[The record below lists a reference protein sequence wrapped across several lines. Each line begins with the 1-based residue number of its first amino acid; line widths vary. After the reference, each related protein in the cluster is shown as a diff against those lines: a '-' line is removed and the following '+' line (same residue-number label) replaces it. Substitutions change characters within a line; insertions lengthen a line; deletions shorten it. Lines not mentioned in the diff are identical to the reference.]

1 MNAVSN
7 HWCLYKQ
14 TIALCIFPDDL
25 LLQED
30 LLQIWPMIGEAN
42 AMSEE
47 MEKKCKFEI
56 ALISPQARG
65 LKHGRTEVGSPYGLR
80 ENQTQTQDFSFNIN

>member
-1 MNAVSN
+1 MFSE
-7 HWCLYKQ
+7 
-14 TIALCIFPDDL
+14 DL

-30 LLQIWPMIGEAN
+30 LMQIWPMMCEAN

-47 MEKKCKFEI
+47 LNKKVKFEI

-65 LKHGRTEVGSPYGLR
+65 LAVSAKKISRFTE
-80 ENQTQTQDFSFNIN
+80 